1 MRNLN
6 LIRSTVKSRQLVL
19 AFSALVVFFHPQL
32 ASGQSSPLGFV
43 KSQTTEG
50 LPYMTGGISVEERQR
65 MSEQSS
71 EYNLKLIFAEN
82 AGIYLA
88 DVKVAVENDRGEQ
101 IGNFTSPGP
110 WFFIQLPPGRY
121 DINGTFDGTTKAIR
135 KVPVS
140 KSQQSARIFHWD
152 LPGEPEHP
160 ELLSQ
165 LKSGKES

>member
-6 LIRSTVKSRQLVL
+6 LIGSRATSRPLLLAFTALVL
-19 AFSALVVFFHPQL
+19 FFPPAL
-32 ASGQSSPLGFV
+32 ASGQSSPLSFV
-43 KSQTTEG
+43 KSQTAEG
-50 LPYMTGGISVEERQR
+50 LPYMTGGISIEERQR

-71 EYNLKLIFAEN
+71 GYNLKLIFAEN

-88 DVKVAVENDRGEQ
+88 DVKVAIKNDHGEQ
-101 IGNFTSPGP
+101 IGDVTSPGP

-121 DINGTFDGTTKAIR
+121 YVNATFEGSTKAIR
-135 KVPVS
+135 NVPVS
-140 KSQQSARIFHWD
+140 KSQQSARIIHWD

-165 LKSGKES
+165 IKSEKKG